1 MIKKPFSSLGA
12 AFKRGIYSHGSFGLW
27 GAYLAGGETVVPD
40 GYYVPNRIS
49 NLSHPI
55 NDEQASHFV
64 LKSASVLNWKVMW
77 DPCYERSQSGVLTE
91 DCEQNKAKYG
101 IEGVTDGNNETSS
114 SLQ

>member
-1 MIKKPFSSLGA
+1 M
-12 AFKRGIYSHGSFGLW
+12 AFFSHGSFGLW

-91 DCEQNKAKYG
+91 ECEQNKAKYG
-101 IEGVTDGNNETSS
+101 IEERVTDGNNETSS

>member
-1 MIKKPFSSLGA
+1 M
-12 AFKRGIYSHGSFGLW
+12 AFFSHGSFGLW

-64 LKSASVLNWKVMW
+64 LKSARVLNWKVMW

-91 DCEQNKAKYG
+91 ECEQNKAKYG
-101 IEGVTDGNNETSS
+101 IDGNNETSS